1 MIKLNIIYCFKVFFY
16 YIFIKSGIIYDI
28 IQWLNPCIK
37 IILIKHFF
45 KFYS

>member
-28 IQWLNPCIK
+28 V
-37 IILIKHFF
+37 
-45 KFYS
+45 